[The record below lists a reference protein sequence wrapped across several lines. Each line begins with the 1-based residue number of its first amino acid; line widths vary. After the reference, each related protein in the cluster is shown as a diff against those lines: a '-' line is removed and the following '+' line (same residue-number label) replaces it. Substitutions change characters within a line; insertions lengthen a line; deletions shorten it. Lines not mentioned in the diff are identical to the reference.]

1 MLGMLGVYR
10 DNGKWSI
17 KPEKLIEAR
26 NTYLGKL
33 QKATAHN
40 DRKLL
45 KKARGK
51 INGFINHYQNIL
63 NINMKDLRKIERWVN
78 NKWREY
84 SSKINR
90 WSNRQA

>member
-1 MLGMLGVYR
+1 MLGVYR

-33 QKATAHN
+33 QKATAHH

-45 KKARGK
+45 RNAQRK
-51 INGFINHYQNIL
+51 INSFIKHYRNIPS
-63 NINMKDLRKIERWVN
+63 INTKDLQKLERWAK
-78 NKWREY
+78 NKWYDY
-84 SSKINR
+84 SSRINR
-90 WSNRQA
+90 QE